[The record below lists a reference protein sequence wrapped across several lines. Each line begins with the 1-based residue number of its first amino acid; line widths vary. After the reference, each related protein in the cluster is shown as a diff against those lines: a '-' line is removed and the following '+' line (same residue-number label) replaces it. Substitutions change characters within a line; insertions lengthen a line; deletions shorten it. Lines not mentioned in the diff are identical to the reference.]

1 MINLNWRTV
10 GKLAVKFCGMA
21 LYGLLATKSLNVKVN
36 MSDEHDMTD
45 PRYGDAIAAIVESD
59 MWDGYKDEVISVLKR
74 DEYVEYYKS
83 VISIVSGDM
92 WDGYKVDMVKRLN
105 EK

>member
-1 MINLNWRTV
+1 MVGLDLRTV
-10 GKLAVKFCGMA
+10 GKFAVKVCGLA
-21 LYGLLATKSLNVKVN
+21 LYGLLATKSLKVKVD
-36 MSDEHDMTD
+36 MSDGHDSTA
-45 PRYGDAIAAIVESD
+45 PGYGDAIAAIVDSD

>member
-10 GKLAVKFCGMA
+10 GKFAVKFCGMA
-21 LYGLLATKSLNVKVN
+21 LYGLLATKSLNVKVD
-36 MSDEHDMTD
+36 MSDEHGMTD

-59 MWDGYKDEVISVLKR
+59 MWPSDKDKAVSVLKR

-83 VISIVSGDM
+83 VISIVNGDM
-92 WDGYKVDMVKRLN
+92 WSSTRVSMIEKLN